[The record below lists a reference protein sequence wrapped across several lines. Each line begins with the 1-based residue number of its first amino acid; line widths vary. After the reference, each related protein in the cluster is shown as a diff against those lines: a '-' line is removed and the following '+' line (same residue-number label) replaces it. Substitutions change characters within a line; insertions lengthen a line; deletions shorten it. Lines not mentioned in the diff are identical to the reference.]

1 MKKIVSIVLALVLLL
16 GMASLAESCILAESE
31 KFSVTAT
38 APENYNFILAGYGDF
53 TGGLFA
59 PDPSQEDNNIF
70 YTLLIAYS
78 DEYADVFG
86 KESTLNDLDAEQM
99 VRAVTELTSQYNKP
113 EVTTARTSFGTL
125 CLIVDEQGCESEYAS
140 ILTIW
145 HGYFIEV
152 YIDDL
157 SGRQLT
163 QEDIQRGLDIMS
175 SLTVTEK

>member
-16 GMASLAESCILAESE
+16 GMASLAETCVLTESD
-31 KFSVTAT
+31 KFSVTAA
-38 APENYNFILAGYGDF
+38 APENYDFILAGYGDF

-59 PDPSQEDNNIF
+59 PKEDGNSVY

-99 VRAVTELTSQYNKP
+99 VKAVTELTSQYNKP
-113 EVTTARTSFGTL
+113 EVTTAKTSFGTL
-125 CLIVDEQGCESEYAS
+125 CLIVNEQDCESEYAS

-152 YIDDL
+152 YIDVLD
-157 SGRQLT
+157 GTQMT

-175 SLTVTEK
+175 SLQLIEK